1 VATTISVAA
10 MVLSL
15 SFINGFQKVISD
27 KIYSF
32 WGHVRVQQIEP
43 FRVSMAEERPIFR
56 NDSAEGLIRQH
67 PGVRH
72 LQTFA
77 TRSAILKTTE
87 TLEGVLFK
95 GVGPEYAFA
104 SIESFRLRGRWPK
117 PADSSYVSEIML
129 SEHLARQLRRDTG
142 QQVMVYFIQPGE
154 EKPRTRKLT
163 ICGIYRTGIDVY
175 DRTYVIGDIGLIR
188 RLNNWD
194 NRMIGGYEL
203 LLQDPE
209 QALPIS
215 DDIYASL
222 PAGWTSKT
230 MEEIYPEIFDW
241 LNLQDANKYILLTV
255 MAIVAM
261 INLITCLLIMVLE
274 RTRMIGLLKAVG
286 AEEGLIRKLFLIQG
300 SFISLTGVIAGLV
313 IGLGISLIQLK
324 TGFIKLDEEAYYMRT
339 APVEIIWWQ
348 VGLVCLGTFLLSLL
362 LLLLPALIS
371 KRINVVKAIQFR

>member
-1 VATTISVAA
+1 

-215 DDIYASL
+215 DDIYALL